1 MNLAERIQRLRK
13 SRGISQEELADQL
26 GVSRQAVSKWESEQ
40 SAPDVEK
47 IILLSDFFHVT
58 TDYLLKGIE
67 PVPEKSAEKRD
78 ARIFSLS
85 GSVLNFIGLV
95 AAVMLWVEMQTSS
108 SVAVGLIFMAVGT
121 MAFLIGQLRG
131 ENRERAASWFWI
143 VNVWIL
149 TVIPISCLFN
159 AFQGILFRYSWRF
172 SPLPQLGNSVAL
184 YMLCWGFYLVICLA
198 VDWILLK
205 RAKR

>member
-67 PVPEKSAEKRD
+67 PVPEKTAEKRD

-184 YMLCWGFYLVICLA
+184 YVLCWGFYLVVCLA